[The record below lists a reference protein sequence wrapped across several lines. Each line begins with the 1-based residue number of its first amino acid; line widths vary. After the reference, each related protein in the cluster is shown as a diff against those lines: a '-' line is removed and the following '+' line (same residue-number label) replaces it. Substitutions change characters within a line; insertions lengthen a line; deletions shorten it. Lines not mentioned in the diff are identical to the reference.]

1 MILDDIYNIIL
12 ERKKNPTAD
21 SYVAALLSKGKDE
34 ILKKIGEEAV
44 EVIIATKTGDKK
56 QTVEEMA
63 DLWFHCLVLME
74 EEGLSHAD
82 VLRELE
88 DRLRKKRWQSA

>member
-12 ERKKNPTAD
+12 ERKNNPSRD
-21 SYVAALLSKGKDE
+21 SYVSALLSKGKDE

-44 EVIIATKTGDKK
+44 EVIIAAKTGGKK

-82 VLRELE
+82 VLGELE
-88 DRLRKKRWQSA
+88 ERFRKKR

>member
-1 MILDDIYNIIL
+1 MIFDDIYNIIL
-12 ERKKNPTAD
+12 ERKKNPSKD
-21 SYVAALLSKGKDE
+21 SYVSALLLRGKDE

-44 EVIIATKTGDKK
+44 EVIIAAKTGGKK

-88 DRLRKKRWQSA
+88 ERFRKKR